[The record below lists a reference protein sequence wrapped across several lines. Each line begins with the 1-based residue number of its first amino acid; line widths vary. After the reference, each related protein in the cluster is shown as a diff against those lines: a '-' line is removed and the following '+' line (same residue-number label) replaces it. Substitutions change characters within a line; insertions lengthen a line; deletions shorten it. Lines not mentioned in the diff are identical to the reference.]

1 MVFFDTSVL
10 VTAVVTEL
18 PNHDRAHDC
27 LVKHIQNHDGAC
39 ISNHILAEAY
49 ASLTALPVKKR
60 ISPMDAKS
68 IIEESFVNKLQ
79 VVPLST
85 EVYLSAIR
93 KVSHQGLGSGI
104 IYDALHL
111 EIAES
116 MGCTE
121 LITYNLKDFKRLE
134 PQNIRVLSP

>member
-39 ISNHILAEAY
+39 ISNHVLAEAY
-49 ASLTALPVKKR
+49 ATLTALPVKKR

-93 KVSHQGLGSGI
+93 KVSNQGLGSGI

-121 LITYNLKDFKRLE
+121 LITYNLQDFKRLE

>member
-1 MVFFDTSVL
+1 
-10 VTAVVTEL
+10 
-18 PNHDRAHDC
+18 
-27 LVKHIQNHDGAC
+27 
-39 ISNHILAEAY
+39 
-49 ASLTALPVKKR
+49 
-60 ISPMDAKS
+60 MDAKS

-93 KVSHQGLGSGI
+93 KVSNQGLGSGI
-104 IYDALHL
+104 IYDALHI

-121 LITYNLKDFKRLE
+121 LITYNFKDFKRLE